1 MEMYGYSSPVTYFL
15 YDVFKAG
22 ARKFETEV
30 ITESAFLTACALLGP
45 EGCESGL
52 LFYSLTVK
60 YLLVQGAYYLLKDRE
75 VDGLY
80 LREV

>member
-1 MEMYGYSSPVTYFL
+1 MTYFL
-15 YDVFKAG
+15 CDVFKAG
-22 ARKFETEV
+22 AQKFETEV

-52 LFYSLTVK
+52 LFYSVK

-75 VDGLY
+75 VDSLY

>member
-1 MEMYGYSSPVTYFL
+1 MEMYCNSSPMTYFL
-15 YDVFKAG
+15 CDFFFKAG

-30 ITESAFLTACALLGP
+30 ITESAFLTACALVGP

-60 YLLVQGAYYLLKDRE
+60 YLLVQGAITC
-75 VDGLY
+75 
-80 LREV
+80 

>member
-1 MEMYGYSSPVTYFL
+1 MEMYCYSSPMTYFL
-15 YDVFKAG
+15 CDVFKVG

-52 LFYSLTVK
+52 LFYSVK

-75 VDGLY
+75 VDSLY

>member
-1 MEMYGYSSPVTYFL
+1 MTYFL
-15 YDVFKAG
+15 CDVFKAG
-22 ARKFETEV
+22 AWKFETEV

-52 LFYSLTVK
+52 LFYSVK

-75 VDGLY
+75 VDSLY